1 MADFRC
7 LFGKKK
13 DDNDATLDD
22 QSEIE
27 EEKPE
32 DVLISLPKKQ
42 QEQNTGEEKAKEKQ
56 TNPDWND
63 QITLEPEEYDDPYED
78 DKDMTEEIAEE
89 NDDIIV
95 GKVNVDE
102 NPELCV
108 KYGIVSIPT
117 LIAFKNGEII
127 GQKLGAIPK
136 ANILEMFE

>member
-1 MADFRC
+1 MKELILNNENFEELVLGADKPVLVDFW
-7 LFGKKK
+7 
-13 DDNDATLDD
+13 ATWCGPCRM
-22 QSEIE
+22 IA
-27 EEKPE
+27 P
-32 DVLISLPKKQ
+32 VI
-42 QEQNTGEEKAKEKQ
+42 
-56 TNPDWND
+56 
-63 QITLEPEEYDDPYED
+63 
-78 DKDMTEEIAEE
+78 EEIAEE

-136 ANILEMFE
+136 ANILEIFE